1 MAYLSAAELAVAF
14 SADVCG
20 RGRAGSSC
28 RPVEPPGPPA
38 NGCSTGVA
46 CPHRGPAGQA
56 VRPDGR
62 VGKSVTP
69 CERMHPENLTAI
81 ASADADAPGLEQ
93 PDGEQ
98 PAIARL
104 AGFEEVLG
112 DPPPHAANPSPTA
125 TTAASSAADP
135 QPRRPPLNV
144 RMTSVARLDNEGS
157 RKPVYVD
164 HRPVV
169 IRFIQV
175 QSTRPECVGHPVA
188 RATAVRRG
196 RRESRGS
203 IGRPGRRQ
211 LAPQEVGPLF
221 SCEKRASGRPAG
233 RSLLVSRSLS
243 SVAGRELRIGE
254 FCFGPTSFPSSSRAI
269 APPCGDEDGMNG
281 P

>member
-1 MAYLSAAELAVAF
+1 
-14 SADVCG
+14 
-20 RGRAGSSC
+20 
-28 RPVEPPGPPA
+28 
-38 NGCSTGVA
+38 
-46 CPHRGPAGQA
+46 
-56 VRPDGR
+56 
-62 VGKSVTP
+62 
-69 CERMHPENLTAI
+69 MHPENLTAI

-125 TTAASSAADP
+125 TTAASSAADR

-144 RMTSVARLDNEGS
+144 RDDLCCALGQRRLTQTS
-157 RKPVYVD
+157 
-164 HRPVV
+164 
-169 IRFIQV
+169 IRRS
-175 QSTRPECVGHPVA
+175 STCCHSIYPGAVNPPGCCVGHPVA
-188 RATAVRRG
+188 RYRCPTWPPGISWQHSVGPG
-196 RRESRGS
+196 R
-203 IGRPGRRQ
+203 RRQ